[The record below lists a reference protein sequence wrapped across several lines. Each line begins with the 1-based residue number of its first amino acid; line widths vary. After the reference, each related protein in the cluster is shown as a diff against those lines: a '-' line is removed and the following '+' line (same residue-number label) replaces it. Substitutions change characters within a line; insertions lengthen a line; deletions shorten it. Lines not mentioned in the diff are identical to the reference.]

1 MTIVSTLLVFMLS
14 FQLGVYQSMRGN
26 TLKIF
31 DGFAQ
36 IQPLGYSGDPD
47 IRKTIDRPE
56 QLAAKAE
63 TTPGVDAAAPRA
75 TTYVI
80 LANDDLSFGGALVGV
95 DPQREASVSTL
106 HNTMRAGR
114 FLAKNDTNAIVMG
127 DVLARDLKIQIG
139 GKVTVLGSALDGSV
153 AADSLV
159 LIGTFH
165 TGMNELDRQIAEMPL
180 ARFQATFGMGN
191 QANIIVL
198 MGRDLRGV
206 TDALPAI
213 TKFAAASGLTV
224 RNWGELEPALKQA
237 ITLDFSTAMLWYVS
251 LVVVVVFITLNTLLM
266 SVLERT
272 REFGML
278 LALGMQSYLVGRM
291 LWLELLFLAVIGNTI
306 GILLGGGASLWFE
319 SHGIVFSGLQGLLL
333 QWGLPGRL
341 YPSLTATSA
350 LAGPLVIV
358 LAVAT
363 AGLVPYRRILK
374 LEPLQAM
381 RTT

>member
-1 MTIVSTLLVFMLS
+1 
-14 FQLGVYQSMRGN
+14 MRGN